1 MIPVKHGIRSKGHT
15 GLLGKIEMADQTPRR
30 LEELPQDTR
39 DWLADLRPD
48 ELKTLQ
54 AVVELPAD
62 DVRQA
67 FKMVHDLQTVGRFT
81 KWLVITFIGIF
92 LGTVVLYEN
101 IIKVIGYIRGGPA
114 Q

>member
-1 MIPVKHGIRSKGHT
+1 MAFDRKGIR
-15 GLLGKIEMADQTPRR
+15 GLLGKIDMADQTPRR

-39 DWLADLRPD
+39 DWIADLRPD
-48 ELKTLQ
+48 ELQTLQ

-114 Q
+114 H

>member
-1 MIPVKHGIRSKGHT
+1 M
-15 GLLGKIEMADQTPRR
+15 GLAGNIDMADYTPQR
-30 LEELPQDTR
+30 LEELPQSTR

-101 IIKVIGYIRGGPA
+101 IIKVIGYIRGGSA
-114 Q
+114 H